1 LKAGT
6 LLRSFT
12 AKDGREVTLRA
23 PRWSDLDDMLGF
35 INSLV
40 REGADITVDREYT
53 REEEVEWLARYLSD
67 LERGRVVGVA
77 AEVDGRFVGQ
87 LHVNPR
93 TGRSRHLGVLG
104 ISVMDGYRG
113 MGIGTE
119 MMREAEAQA
128 RELGIEVI
136 TLEVFATNDR
146 ALRVYLKLGYEI
158 VGRIPKAVKRDGVY
172 IDSVV
177 MAKEI

>member
-1 LKAGT
+1 MKAGT

-23 PRWSDLDDMLGF
+23 PKWSDLDEMLEF

-53 REEEVEWLARYLSD
+53 RDQEVEWLAGYLSD
-67 LERGRVVGVA
+67 LERGGVVGIA

-87 LHVNPR
+87 LQVSPRKGLSSHV
-93 TGRSRHLGVLG
+93 GVLG
-104 ISVMDGYRG
+104 ISVMEGYRG

-119 MMREAEAQA
+119 MMIEAEAQA
-128 RELGIEVI
+128 KRLGIEVI